1 MPLPL
6 LGWAAA
12 AVGAAVVGYAMS
24 DSSSSSSNNS
34 NELKKEAKE
43 ERIKKIQK
51 ELNSY
56 IDNTVKMFKSK
67 YNEDIEIELN
77 GLNTQSP
84 IIRLSSI
91 LDLIIDNGNIKVNI
105 KIYYNS
111 LEKLN
116 KQLASLKKENNEL
129 NKLKNKLE
137 ALRIQI

>member
-43 ERIKKIQK
+43 ERIKKIRI
-51 ELNSY
+51 ELNDY
-56 IDNTVKMFKSK
+56 IDNTVAMFKSK

-84 IIRLSSI
+84 LIWLSSN
-91 LDLIIDNGNIKVNI
+91 LDLIIDNGNINVNI
-105 KIYYNS
+105 KLYYNS

-129 NKLKNKLE
+129 NKLKNKIE